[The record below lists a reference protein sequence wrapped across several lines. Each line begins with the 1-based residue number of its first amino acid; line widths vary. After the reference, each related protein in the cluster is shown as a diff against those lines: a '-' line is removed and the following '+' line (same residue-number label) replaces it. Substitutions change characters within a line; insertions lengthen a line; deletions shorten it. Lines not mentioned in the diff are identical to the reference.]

1 LRSIAGTSI
10 GVIFVDMNGVP
21 GWVPPTVAIS
31 LVFIAL
37 SFVAVAAVVV
47 ISVRRISARVGELQ
61 RRLNPLMDTVDRLAD
76 AGEDLGEK
84 IRDEVERILETSR
97 RLRRSTIRGARRVRG
112 RLQDLDA
119 LYEVV
124 SGEVQD
130 TALDLAAKLRTVR
143 TGASFLQR
151 IRRLL
156 IRGRR

>member
-1 LRSIAGTSI
+1 
-10 GVIFVDMNGVP
+10 
-21 GWVPPTVAIS
+21 VAI
-31 LVFIAL
+31 A
-37 SFVAVAAVVV
+37 VAVLV
-47 ISVRRISARVGELQ
+47 SVRRIGERVAELQ
-61 RRLNPLMDTVDRLAD
+61 RRLHPVMDAVDRLAD

-84 IRDEVERILETSR
+84 TREEVERILETSR
-97 RLRRSTIRGARRVRG
+97 RLRRTTVRGARRVRG

-130 TALDLAAKLRTVR
+130 TALDLAARLRTVR
-143 TGASFLQR
+143 TGANFLQR